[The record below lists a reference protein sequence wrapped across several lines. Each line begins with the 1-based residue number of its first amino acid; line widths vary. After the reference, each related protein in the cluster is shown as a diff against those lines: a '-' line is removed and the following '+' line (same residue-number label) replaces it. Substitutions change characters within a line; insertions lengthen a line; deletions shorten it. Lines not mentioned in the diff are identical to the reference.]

1 MSVGVVARLVG
12 RSGYHDAPLR
22 DGRSLDR
29 MRYRARVTLTVA
41 VALLLGVTG
50 CSASESPTTRQTTV
64 VPAAVPAQDPAA
76 LPYDPPALD
85 PDPPALPPDPSALPP
100 SPPASLPD
108 PADAAAAPP
117 GSVVLPPG
125 PLAPPPDSPAF
136 SAPRHEFVAPA
147 APTRFEMSGPAFD
160 IKANV
165 CQMNYVRPLDPPGE
179 QKHTVCWVRKGFGVA
194 PGSDS
199 GGTSYI
205 LGHAWAK
212 APLVF
217 NPLSE
222 LAMQEVP
229 GQNPEMQSGVPT
241 FPVKAI
247 NGYNIVLRTPTGTLT
262 YTVTRAFAVAKS
274 RAGDVKSLMANIPNR
289 VVLITCGVKNGVDV
303 DYNIIVDAYMTS
315 STAA

>member
-1 MSVGVVARLVG
+1 MRCSTKVA
-12 RSGYHDAPLR
+12 
-22 DGRSLDR
+22 
-29 MRYRARVTLTVA
+29 VTLTI
-41 VALLLGVTG
+41 ALTLGVTG
-50 CSASESPTTRQTTV
+50 CTASESSYGRETTAAPAAAAAANPPDDPAAPFVDSPAPTPDPALLPE
-64 VPAAVPAQDPAA
+64 PAAVPPDPAA
-76 LPYDPPALD
+76 LPPGPPPLLPEPAAV
-85 PDPPALPPDPSALPP
+85 PPNSA
-100 SPPASLPD
+100 A
-108 PADAAAAPP
+108 
-117 GSVVLPPG
+117 LPPG
-125 PLAPPPDSPAF
+125 PPAVAPDPAGV
-136 SAPRHEFVAPA
+136 PHDFVAPA
-147 APTRFEMSGPAFD
+147 APTRFEMSGPAFN
-160 IKANV
+160 IKASV
-165 CQMNYVRPLDPPGE
+165 CQMNYVRPLNPPGD

-212 APLVF
+212 TPLIF

-222 LAMQEVP
+222 LAMHEVT

-262 YTVTRAFAVAKS
+262 YTVTRAFAVVKS
-274 RAGDVKSLMANIPNR
+274 RAGDVKSLMTNIPNR

-303 DYNIIVDAYMTS
+303 DYNIIVDAYLTS